1 VFTISLH
8 GHPRFSYP
16 YFSGFEDEKGAD
28 DGKGFNL
35 NLPLPENLDGER
47 YRTVLAGALNK
58 IRKFNPQFLVLSLGL
73 DTAKGDPTGSFSL
86 MAKDF
91 RENGRMIGA
100 LQLPTLVV
108 QEGGYKTQ
116 TLGINARNFFNGLWD
131 GLARKIT

>member
-1 VFTISLH
+1 M
-8 GHPRFSYP
+8 
-16 YFSGFEDEKGAD
+16 
-28 DGKGFNL
+28 
-35 NLPLPENLDGER
+35 
-47 YRTVLAGALNK
+47 LAGALEK
-58 IRKFNPQFLVLSLGL
+58 IRKFSPQFLVVSLGL

-116 TLGINARNFFNGLWD
+116 TLGVNARHFFIGLWD
-131 GLARKIT
+131 GLTLKTPTAAATQTKH